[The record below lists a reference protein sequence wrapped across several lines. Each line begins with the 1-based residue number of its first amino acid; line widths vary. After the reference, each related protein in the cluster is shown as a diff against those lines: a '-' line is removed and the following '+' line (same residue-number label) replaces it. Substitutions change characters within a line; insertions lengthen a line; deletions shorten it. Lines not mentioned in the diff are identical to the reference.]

1 MFLSH
6 SCGHVQILHH
16 YHTVSAPK
24 KKNEESENSDGG
36 EREDE
41 AGSDRLD
48 IYGEASV
55 GVRLERTRVTE
66 LFLEIFHY
74 LTVAQMMLLH
84 A

>member
-1 MFLSH
+1 MDTCKSSTIIIQSRRL
-6 SCGHVQILHH
+6 
-16 YHTVSAPK
+16 K

-36 EREDE
+36 EQEDE